1 METTSFALGVGSVLI
16 VLFGS
21 IIVWLTL
28 KVNKL
33 VKENRSL
40 KTDLS
45 NIDRNIHQR
54 LDNTDHHWSDGIKEV
69 YNTIHHRVDEVYR
82 IHKESHEAISR
93 EYEHLSE
100 QLSKRFDDSLRYT
113 DSRIDKLIN
122 NPKFCLN
129 KEKELLTD

>member
-1 METTSFALGVGSVLI
+1 METTSFALGVGSVLV
-16 VLFGS
+16 VLFGMT
-21 IIVWLTL
+21 IIWLTL

-45 NIDRNIHQR
+45 NMDRNINQR
-54 LDNTDHHWSDGIKEV
+54 LVNTDYHWSDEIKEV
-69 YNTIHHRVDEVYR
+69 YNTIHNRVDDVYR
-82 IHKESHEAISR
+82 LHKESHDSILR
-93 EYEHLSE
+93 EYDNLSE
-100 QLSKRFDDSLRYT
+100 KLSKSFDDSLRYT

>member
-1 METTSFALGVGSVLI
+1 METTSFALGVGSVLV
-16 VLFGS
+16 VLFGMT
-21 IIVWLTL
+21 IIWLTL

-45 NIDRNIHQR
+45 NMDRNINQR
-54 LDNTDHHWSDGIKEV
+54 LDNTDHHWSDEIKEV
-69 YNTIHHRVDEVYR
+69 YNTIHNRVDDVYR
-82 IHKESHEAISR
+82 LHKESHDSILR
-93 EYEHLSE
+93 EYDNLSE
-100 QLSKRFDDSLRYT
+100 QLSKSFDDSLRYT

>member
-54 LDNTDHHWSDGIKEV
+54 LDNTDHHWSDEIKEV
-69 YNTIHHRVDEVYR
+69 YNTIHHRVEEVYR

>member
-1 METTSFALGVGSVLI
+1 METTSFALGVGSVLV
-16 VLFGS
+16 VLFGMT
-21 IIVWLTL
+21 IIWLTL

-45 NIDRNIHQR
+45 NIDRNINQR
-54 LDNTDHHWSDGIKEV
+54 LDNTDHHWSDEIKEV
-69 YNTIHHRVDEVYR
+69 YNTIHNRVDDVYR
-82 IHKESHEAISR
+82 LHKESHDSILR
-93 EYEHLSE
+93 EYDNLSE
-100 QLSKRFDDSLRYT
+100 QLSKSFDDSLRYT

>member
-1 METTSFALGVGSVLI
+1 METTSFALGVGSVLV
-16 VLFGS
+16 VLFGMT
-21 IIVWLTL
+21 IIWLTL

-45 NIDRNIHQR
+45 NMDRNINQR
-54 LDNTDHHWSDGIKEV
+54 LDNTDHHWSDEIKEV
-69 YNTIHHRVDEVYR
+69 YNTIHNRVDEVYR
-82 IHKESHEAISR
+82 LHKESHDSILR
-93 EYEHLSE
+93 ECDNLSE
-100 QLSKRFDDSLRYT
+100 QLSNRFNDSLSYT

-129 KEKELLTD
+129 KEKELLAD

>member
-1 METTSFALGVGSVLI
+1 METTSFALGVGSVLV
-16 VLFGS
+16 VLFGMT
-21 IIVWLTL
+21 IIWLTL

-45 NIDRNIHQR
+45 NMDRNINQR
-54 LDNTDHHWSDGIKEV
+54 LDNTDHHWSDEIKEV
-69 YNTIHHRVDEVYR
+69 YNTIHNRVDEVYR
-82 IHKESHEAISR
+82 LHKESHDSILR
-93 EYEHLSE
+93 EYDNLSE
-100 QLSKRFDDSLRYT
+100 QLSKSFDDSLRYT